1 MPREWAGGLSATLDF
16 SPGKTQALARPQ
28 VSKGPGQTSQPGDG
42 AGSKGPTHRLILHVH
57 LYRNVFMC
65 TCLFIIYGR
74 AEELR
79 QRLSGP
85 QSLKYLLSGP
95 FRKRLADLFR

>member
-1 MPREWAGGLSATLDF
+1 MPWEWAGGLSATLDF
-16 SPGKTQALARPQ
+16 SPGKTQALAWPQ

-42 AGSKGPTHRLILHVH
+42 GGGKGSAHHLILHVH
-57 LYRNVFMC
+57 LCRNMV
-65 TCLFIIYGR
+65 TSTRLFTIYGR

-95 FRKRLADLFR
+95 FRKRLADLF